1 MKPLQKFHLNLVTPL
16 ILDSLATLP
25 EGPCGGPRMPAMAV
39 SIRTEERPPSGH
51 LKFHSTVLVFVFL
64 TAGAVGAKIPHR
76 SVLEPEG
83 PTRAHAK
90 SKKLEWNLTSPL
102 CLSIPYQYGLPKP
115 SNVSNGPRTAPVRPG
130 RHRGVRSVRRESDAN
145 RIMYIYDLLIPFH

>member
-1 MKPLQKFHLNLVTPL
+1 MFVKPLQKFHFNLVTPL
-16 ILDSLATLP
+16 ILDSPATLP
-25 EGPCGGPRMPAMAV
+25 EGPWGGPRMPAMAV

-51 LKFHSTVLVFVFL
+51 LKFHSTVFVFL

-102 CLSIPYQYGLPKP
+102 CLSIPVRTSQALER
-115 SNVSNGPRTAPVRPG
+115 VQRTTDGPGTPRAPPRC
-130 RHRGVRSVRRESDAN
+130 A
-145 RIMYIYDLLIPFH
+145 